1 MQGLKVNAKETPSF
15 DRKDPVE
22 GLISPHLVGQTVNG
36 CFTNGRFLIIET
48 TNGQRLKI
56 EWLKDSPVLH
66 SVDCS
71 VQIQG
76 VSMFGEQGL

>member
-1 MQGLKVNAKETPSF
+1 MPNVLAKETLSF
-15 DRKDPVE
+15 IRKEPFE
-22 GLISPHLVGQTVNG
+22 GMISPHIVGQTVAG
-36 CFTNGRFLIIET
+36 CFTNGRFLIIELA
-48 TNGQRLKI
+48 NGQRLKI